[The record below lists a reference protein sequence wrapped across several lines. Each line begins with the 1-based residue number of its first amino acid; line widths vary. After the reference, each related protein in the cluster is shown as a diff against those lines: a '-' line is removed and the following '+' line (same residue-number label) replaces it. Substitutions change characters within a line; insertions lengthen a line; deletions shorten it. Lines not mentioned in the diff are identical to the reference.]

1 MEAVLGKNLI
11 LLWRLLEDAT
21 TSAGAKL
28 AFQTEHSVS
37 VKRSADTTET
47 KDGPLV
53 TGGGL
58 EEEIPFNC
66 IMAKDDPV
74 VAMLQKALRE
84 NKVLEQWEV
93 DITKATANK
102 YPATYR
108 QGLLSEL
115 EKSANTEDLV
125 ELSGTFVVNGLAQ
138 TGEVELTAEQAEVVQ
153 YVFRD
158 TAIVTAP

>member
-1 MEAVLGKNLI
+1 
-11 LLWRLLEDAT
+11 
-21 TSAGAKL
+21 
-28 AFQTEHSVS
+28 
-37 VKRSADTTET
+37 
-47 KDGPLV
+47 
-53 TGGGL
+53 
-58 EEEIPFNC
+58 
-66 IMAKDDPV
+66 
-74 VAMLQKALRE
+74 MLQKALRE

-158 TAIVTAP
+158 TAIVVTAP